1 MWRVNRELFPCG
13 IYHYCENKR
22 ESWEL
27 QTVLS
32 LYHGVMSSSKVNNS
46 IMYYDSEMCVCVC
59 VCVLHYNIYAC
70 VCALSCIMTNDKR
83 QYLPPTVTNSGY
95 CSQ

>member
-59 VCVLHYNIYAC
+59 VYVCITLQYIRVC
-70 VCALSCIMTNDKR
+70 VCVCTVMYYDKR
-83 QYLPPTVTNSGY
+83 QKTVPPTDSD
-95 CSQ
+95 